1 MSIRDLIAILPEP
14 LRHRSLTHPS
24 VADPYES
31 NGRLEFLGD
40 SVLNSRV
47 AELVF
52 HGYPELLEG
61 DLTRIRAH
69 LVRKS
74 FLASVG
80 RSRGARGDHRE
91 LRHKR
96 LGHRGHRRGHNRRRV
111 SHRQRTRLQ
120 DVDEIFNPSEVDT
133 DELRDWKTLLQETLQ
148 ADGLRPDL
156 PGPLQAGPGPPP
168 AASSSAVSVDGSEVA
183 TGEGTSIKESEQT
196 AARAALEIL
205 GIRPVA
211 RARRRGPRRRVASGS
226 ARNCFQ
232 R

>member
-1 MSIRDLIAILPEP
+1 MSIRGLINVLPEP
-14 LRHRSLTHPS
+14 LRQRSLTHPS
-24 VADPYES
+24 VADPYDS

-40 SVLNSRV
+40 SGLNSRE

-80 RSRGARGDHRE
+80 RSEGLEEDIESSVINDSVIADTVEAIIGAAYMID
-91 LRHKR
+91 K
-96 LGHRGHRRGHNRRRV
+96 
-111 SHRQRTRLQ
+111 
-120 DVDEIFNPSEVDT
+120 IFNPAEVDT

-148 ADGLRPDL
+148 AEGLRPIYRV
-156 PGPLQAGPGPPP
+156 QAKQGPPHRP
-168 AASSSAVSVDGSEVA
+168 HFTSAVSVDGRQVA
-183 TGEGTSIKESEQT
+183 SGEGSSIKESEQA

-205 GIRPVA
+205 GVRPV
-211 RARRRGPRRRVASGS
+211 PRS
-226 ARNCFQ
+226 AVEVHVGA
-232 R
+232 

>member
-1 MSIRDLIAILPEP
+1 MTIRELISILPEP
-14 LRHRSLTHPS
+14 LRQRSLTHPS
-24 VADPYES
+24 VADAYDS

-80 RSRGARGDHRE
+80 RGEGIEDDIESSVINDSVIADTVEAIIGAAYLIDKE
-91 LRHKR
+91 L
-96 LGHRGHRRGHNRRRV
+96 V
-111 SHRQRTRLQ
+111 CRTIDR
-120 DVDEIFNPSEVDT
+120 IFNPAEVDT

-148 ADGLRPDL
+148 AEGCRPIYRVK
-156 PGPLQAGPGPPP
+156 AKHGPPHRP
-168 AASSSAVSVDGSEVA
+168 HFTSTVGVDGKEVSS
-183 TGEGTSIKESEQT
+183 GEGGSIKESEQA

-205 GIRPVA
+205 GVRPVSRPA
-211 RARRRGPRRRVASGS
+211 VEVHVGA
-226 ARNCFQ
+226 
-232 R
+232 

>member
-1 MSIRDLIAILPEP
+1 MSIRDLISVLPDP
-14 LRHRSLTHPS
+14 LRQRSLTHPS
-24 VADPYES
+24 VADPYDS

-80 RSRGARGDHRE
+80 RSEGIEEDIESSVINDSVVADTVEAIIGAAYLIDQD
-91 LRHKR
+91 L
-96 LGHRGHRRGHNRRRV
+96 V
-111 SHRQRTRLQ
+111 FRTI
-120 DVDEIFNPSEVDT
+120 DDIFNPSEVDT

-148 ADGLRPDL
+148 ADGLRPTYRVISK
-156 PGPLQAGPGPPP
+156 QGPPHRP
-168 AASSSAVSVDGSEVA
+168 SFVSEVTVDGETVA
-183 TGEGTSIKESEQT
+183 SGQGNSIKESEQ
-196 AARAALEIL
+196 ASARAALEIL
-205 GIRPVA
+205 GIRPV
-211 RARRRGPRRRVASGS
+211 PR
-226 ARNCFQ
+226 FPL
-232 R
+232 

>member
-1 MSIRDLIAILPEP
+1 VSIKDLITILLEP
-14 LRHRSLTHPS
+14 LRQRSLTHPS
-24 VADPYES
+24 VADPYDS

-74 FLASVG
+74 FLAAVG
-80 RSRGARGDHRE
+80 RTEGLEEMIESSVINDSVIADTVEGIIGAAYLIDRDLVVH
-91 LRHKR
+91 
-96 LGHRGHRRGHNRRRV
+96 
-111 SHRQRTRLQ
+111 TI
-120 DVDEIFNPSEVDT
+120 DEIFNPSEVDT

-148 ADGLRPDL
+148 ADGLRPTYRVISKH
-156 PGPLQAGPGPPP
+156 GPAHRPSF
-168 AASSSAVSVDGSEVA
+168 ASEVSVEGREVA
-183 TGEGTSIKESEQT
+183 AGEGSSIKESEQA

-205 GIRPVA
+205 GIRPVL
-211 RARRRGPRRRVASGS
+211 RSTVEVHVS
-226 ARNCFQ
+226 A
-232 R
+232 

>member
-14 LRHRSLTHPS
+14 LRQRSLTHPS

-74 FLASVG
+74 FLAMVG
-80 RSRGARGDHRE
+80 RSEGIE
-91 LRHKR
+91 
-96 LGHRGHRRGHNRRRV
+96 
-111 SHRQRTRLQ
+111 
-120 DVDEIFNPSEVDT
+120 EI
-133 DELRDWKTLLQETLQ
+133 RD
-148 ADGLRPDL
+148 
-156 PGPLQAGPGPPP
+156 
-168 AASSSAVSVDGSEVA
+168 
-183 TGEGTSIKESEQT
+183 
-196 AARAALEIL
+196 
-205 GIRPVA
+205 
-211 RARRRGPRRRVASGS
+211 
-226 ARNCFQ
+226 
-232 R
+232 

>member
-14 LRHRSLTHPS
+14 LRQRSLTHPS

-61 DLTRIRAH
+61 DLTRIRTH

-74 FLASVG
+74 FLAAVG
-80 RSRGARGDHRE
+80 RTEGLEAIIGAAYLIDRDLV
-91 LRHKR
+91 LR
-96 LGHRGHRRGHNRRRV
+96 
-111 SHRQRTRLQ
+111 TI
-120 DVDEIFNPSEVDT
+120 DEIFNPSEVDT

-148 ADGLRPDL
+148 ADGLRPTYRVL
-156 PGPLQAGPGPPP
+156 SKQGPAHRPSFTSG
-168 AASSSAVSVDGSEVA
+168 VSVDGREVA
-183 TGEGTSIKESEQT
+183 TGEGSSIKESEQT

-205 GIRPVA
+205 GIRPVP
-211 RARRRGPRRRVASGS
+211 RASVEVHVGA
-226 ARNCFQ
+226 
-232 R
+232 